1 MPERLILASASPAR
15 LQSLRNV
22 GLDPEVIVSGVD
34 EDAIAHERPDLLAR
48 ALAEAK
54 GAAVLERVDGDVI
67 LVACDSVLEF
77 EGRAHGK
84 PGSTEEAVAHWCRIR
99 GGQGVL
105 HTGHHVSVWDEH
117 DGGWVRS
124 SMTRLASTRVTFA
137 DLTDAEI
144 DAYAA
149 TGEPQRVAGAF
160 TTDGYGGPF
169 VTRMEGDPHNVVGIS
184 LPLLRQ
190 MLLDLGVPWHH
201 LWPKVQL
208 DE

>member
-1 MPERLILASASPAR
+1 MRLILASSSPAR
-15 LQSLRNV
+15 RETLRGA
-22 GLDPEVIVSGVD
+22 GLRPEILVSGVD
-34 EDAIAHERPDLLAR
+34 EDQVSAPTPGELVQ
-48 ALAEAK
+48 ALADLKGEA
-54 GAAVLERVDGDVI
+54 VVDRLQVTEPTA
-67 LVACDSVLEF
+67 LVACDSLLEF
-77 EGRAHGK
+77 QGQAHGK
-84 PGSTEEAVAHWCRIR
+84 PGTAEQVVKRWRRMR
-99 GGQGVL
+99 GQTGVL